1 MLTRSLA
8 AILAGTSKSVLL
20 LGPRQT
26 GKSTLVRG
34 LEPDVTV
41 DLARE
46 TELLAFAANPG
57 ELEQRLAA
65 QAPRTVFI
73 DEVQRLPSLLN
84 TVQAVLDEAKAKGR
98 RLKFF
103 LTGSSAR
110 KLRRGQA
117 NLLPGRVLTYRL
129 GTLSAAEIGP
139 RFDARRAME
148 VGTLPEPYLEPE
160 RSTTEK
166 LLASYAGTYMREEV
180 QAEALSRS
188 LEGFSRFLATA
199 AQWSGQLL
207 DFSKLAR
214 QARVP
219 RASTIR
225 YFEVLEDTLLAYR
238 LPTFPD
244 ARDADLVKHPRYFF
258 FDPGVLNGLLGTFRA
273 SPDRIGSL
281 FEHLVVNQLF
291 ATAAACDEQLNLHT
305 FRTRGGLEVDFIVR
319 FGRALWAIEAKAS
332 SHVTESDAASLVAA
346 KTYLPGETRLVLVTP
361 SGTPR
366 RLASGVSVMALPD
379 LLSAVAAP
387 RR

>member
-1 MLTRSLA
+1 MVKRALHR
-8 AILAGTSKSVLL
+8 ILADSPKSVLL

-26 GKSTLVRG
+26 GKSTLMLG
-34 LEPDVTV
+34 LGPDLVV

-57 ELEQRLAA
+57 ELEQRIAA
-65 QAPRTVFI
+65 RSPRTVFI

-84 TVQAVLDEAKAKGR
+84 TVQAILDEAKAKGR

-129 GTLSAAEIGP
+129 GTLSAAEIGDT
-139 RFDARRAME
+139 FDARRAME
-148 VGTLPEPYLEPE
+148 LGTLPEPYLEPQ
-160 RSTTEK
+160 RATAEK
-166 LLASYAGTYMREEV
+166 LLSSYAGTYLREEV

-188 LEGFSRFLATA
+188 LEGFSRFLTTA
-199 AQWSGQLL
+199 AESSGQLL
-207 DFSKLAR
+207 DFSKLAH
-214 QARVP
+214 QARVA

-244 ARDADLVKHPRYFF
+244 AASADLVRHPRYFF
-258 FDPGVLNGLLGTFRA
+258 FDPGVRNALLGTFAA
-273 SPDRIGSL
+273 SPDRVGSL

-291 ATAAACDEQLNLHT
+291 ATAAASDEHLDLYT

-319 FGRALWAIEAKAS
+319 FGRTLWAIEAKAKA
-332 SHVTESDAASLVAA
+332 HVTERDAASLEAA
-346 KTYLPGETRLVLVTP
+346 KAYLPRGTHLGLVTP
-361 SGTPR
+361 SGAPR
-366 RLASGVSVMALPD
+366 RLKSGVSVLALAD
-379 LLSAVAAP
+379 LL
-387 RR
+387 RTMCGE

>member
-1 MLTRSLA
+1 MLTRSIASVLA
-8 AILAGTSKSVLL
+8 ASSKSILL

-26 GKSTLVRG
+26 GKSTLIRG
-34 LEPDVTV
+34 LSPDITV

-46 TELLAFAANPG
+46 TELLAFATNPG
-57 ELEQRLAA
+57 ELEERIAA
-65 QAPRTVFI
+65 QAPRTVFV

-117 NLLPGRVLTYRL
+117 NLLPGRVLSYRL

-139 RFDARRAME
+139 KFDARRAME
-148 VGTLPEPYLEPE
+148 LGTLPEPYLEPQ
-160 RSTTEK
+160 RATAEK
-166 LLASYAGTYMREEV
+166 LLSSYAGTYMREEV

-188 LEGFSRFLATA
+188 LEGFSRFLAIA
-199 AQWSGQLL
+199 AECSGQLL
-207 DFSKLAR
+207 DFSKLSR
-214 QARVP
+214 QARIS
-219 RASTIR
+219 RSSTIR
-225 YFEVLEDTLLAYR
+225 YFEVLEDTLLTNR

-291 ATAAACDEQLNLHT
+291 ATAAAADENLNLYT
-305 FRTRGGLEVDFIVR
+305 FRTRGGLEVDFIAR
-319 FGRALWAIEAKAS
+319 YGQALWAIEAKAS
-332 SHVTESDAASLVAA
+332 AHVTDHDAASLVAA
-346 KTYLPGETRLVLVTP
+346 KAYLPKNTRLALVTP

-366 RLASGVSVMALPD
+366 RLASGVSVLPLAK
-379 LLSAVAAP
+379 LLSGLSEG
-387 RR
+387 R